1 MPPRSKTKEP
11 QDPIE
16 IEKER
21 IRQAEQRRRQ
31 EVLIA
36 ARLQEMLDEEQSMSA
51 ENLHHIRCRWVT
63 ALRSS
68 KHKELTADIEILRH
82 EFEKA
87 LDRKNANIAMLLGDL
102 EESEEQYRLALRTH
116 ITSVESLIELQKQ
129 RIGDMDRHF
138 EDELAR
144 MKRDHDLERA
154 EIIRRN
160 DLEKADV
167 KLVLENL
174 RVEAEKENN
183 ALEEEQREVH
193 DTAVERMDEEKKA
206 MIRDHET
213 AVNKLRQFISN
224 HYQDYNNTAELS
236 IKEYNELYQQDQN
249 ADLEIAGQMRNIQ
262 GLQERIATWKANLA
276 SNSRECEE
284 RNAAMQAER
293 DAIAK
298 HFKAL
303 KARMTHWRKQQEQ
316 YLSELVTSAHNAE
329 DRLKKRASAAERIL
343 RLVDLCRQLETD
355 REKILRFDADISSD
369 DVSED
374 VARRVQQY
382 AEAAQRAAENGDNS
396 PSAEI
401 AANLMLG
408 PQMNGSGGSDPNA
421 AIAADGGTLT
431 AAAAEEWKLLERFWV
446 RYNRVVL
453 DCAAISQEKFHLQ
466 NENEKLRQ
474 LLKQYLDGISVN
486 QEVMTNPSGNN
497 LLVPAQM
504 MTAATAARGGFGA
517 GGVPVQGHGVSA
529 GARGTLNGGRT
540 AVIDG
545 QKVMAEVARQRGR

>member
-1 MPPRSKTKEP
+1 
-11 QDPIE
+11 
-16 IEKER
+16 
-21 IRQAEQRRRQ
+21 
-31 EVLIA
+31 
-36 ARLQEMLDEEQSMSA
+36 MLDEEQSMSA

-116 ITSVESLIELQKQ
+116 ITNVESLIELQKQ
-129 RIGDMDRHF
+129 RIGDMDRHL
-138 EDELAR
+138 EEELAR

-167 KLVLENL
+167 KLILENL
-174 RVEAEKENN
+174 RVEAERENN
-183 ALEEEQREVH
+183 SLEEEQREVH

-262 GLQERIATWKANLA
+262 SLQERIATWKANLA

-284 RNAAMQAER
+284 RNAAMQAEK

-303 KARMTHWRKQQEQ
+303 KARMTFWRKQQEQ

-329 DRLKKRASAAERIL
+329 DQLKVHASAAERIL

-374 VARRVQQY
+374 VAKRVQKY

-396 PSAEI
+396 PASDI

-408 PQMNGSGGSDPNA
+408 PYATGGSGDPTA
-421 AIAADGGTLT
+421 AVAADGGTLT

-453 DCAAISQEKFHLQ
+453 DSAAISQERFHLQ
-466 NENEKLRQ
+466 NENAKLRQ

-486 QEVMTNPSGNN
+486 QEVMTNPNGNN
-497 LLVPAQM
+497 LLVPVQM
-504 MTAATAARGGFGA
+504 TTMGNAASRLG
-517 GGVPVQGHGVSA
+517 GGVAPVQGHSVTAGVH
-529 GARGTLNGGRT
+529 GFLNNGR
-540 AVIDG
+540 VPVVDG
-545 QKVMAEVARQRGR
+545 QKVMVEVARQRGR

>member
-1 MPPRSKTKEP
+1 MPKAKEP
-11 QDPIE
+11 LDPIE

-36 ARLQEMLDEEQSMSA
+36 ARLQEMLEEEQSMSA

-63 ALRSS
+63 ALRAS
-68 KHKELTADIEILRH
+68 KHKELTNDIEILRH

-116 ITSVESLIELQKQ
+116 ITNVESLIELQKQ

-138 EDELAR
+138 EEELAR

-167 KLVLENL
+167 KLILENL

-206 MIRDHET
+206 MIKEHELN
-213 AVNKLRQFISN
+213 VNRLRQLISN
-224 HYQDYNNTAELS
+224 HYSDYNNTAELS

-262 GLQERIATWKANLA
+262 SLQERIATWKANLA

-303 KARMTHWRKQQEQ
+303 KAKMTTWRKQQEQ
-316 YLSELVTSAHNAE
+316 YLSELVTSAHGAE
-329 DRLKKRASAAERIL
+329 DQLKKHAAGAERIL

-355 REKILRFDADISSD
+355 REKILRFDADISAD

-374 VARRVQQY
+374 VAKRVQKY
-382 AEAAQRAAENGDNS
+382 AEAVQQQQQNEDGS
-396 PSAEI
+396 PGAMSSADV

-408 PQMNGSGGSDPNA
+408 PAQGGANA
-421 AIAADGGTLT
+421 DGTSRTADGGMLT
-431 AAAAEEWKLLERFWV
+431 AAAAEEWKLLERFWI

-453 DCAAISQEKFHLQ
+453 DSAAISQERFHLQ
-466 NENEKLRQ
+466 NENAKLRQ

-486 QEVMTNPSGNN
+486 QEVMTNPNGNN
-497 LLVPAQM
+497 LLVPSQM
-504 MTAATAARGGFGA
+504 MTAANAQRFATNNQ
-517 GGVPVQGHGVSA
+517 PIQGHGVSA
-529 GARGTLNGGRT
+529 GARGMTNGGRVP
-540 AVIDG
+540 VIDG
-545 QKVMAEVARQRGR
+545 QKVMVEAARQRGR